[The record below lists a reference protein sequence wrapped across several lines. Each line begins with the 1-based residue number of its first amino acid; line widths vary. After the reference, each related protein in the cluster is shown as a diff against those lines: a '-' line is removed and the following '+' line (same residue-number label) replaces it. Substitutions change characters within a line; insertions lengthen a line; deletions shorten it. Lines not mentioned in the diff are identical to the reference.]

1 MTSTTGSGSLETDL
15 PMPIGE
21 YASTVLGR
29 ERMFE
34 HFSRLYETPMV
45 LLRLN
50 YAVELRYGVLVDLA
64 KMVVTGAPIDVSMG
78 SANVIW
84 QSEANAMALQ
94 SLLLAESPPRLLNIA
109 GSEFF
114 GIRDVGTRLGELIGK
129 PVQFSGKE
137 ADEAFLS
144 NAEASHAL
152 LHRPRVSLEQM
163 IHWTADWVSR
173 GGDDLGKPTHF
184 ESRDGRY

>member
-1 MTSTTGSGSLETDL
+1 MTSATGSGSGETDS
-15 PMPIGE
+15 PTPIGE

-34 HFSRLYETPMV
+34 HFSRQYETPMV

-50 YAVELRYGVLVDLA
+50 YAVELRYGVIVDLA
-64 KMVVTGAPIDVSMG
+64 KKVLAGTPIDVSMG

-94 SLLLAESPPRLLNIA
+94 SLLHAETPPRLLNIA

-114 GIRDVGTRLGELIGK
+114 GIRDVATRLGELIGK
-129 PVQFSGKE
+129 PVRFSGTE
-137 ADEAFLS
+137 ADEAFLG

-152 LHRPRVSLEQM
+152 FHRPLVTLE
-163 IHWTADWVSR
+163 
-173 GGDDLGKPTHF
+173 
-184 ESRDGRY
+184 